1 MDILYIAVV
10 LVVIFVSMTLHELAH
25 GLVANSLGDRTA
37 YDFGRLTLNPIKHID
52 LYMTILLPMIII
64 VTNMTTGASMPIF
77 GGAKPVP
84 FDPSNVKHGEIGV
97 ALVAISG
104 PLVNFFLAF
113 LAYTILAISKA
124 EVGSLLNSVLT
135 VFTMVN
141 LGFFAFNIIP
151 IPPLDGS
158 RVLYALAPDFARNI
172 FDVIERYGVLLIFA
186 ILMVGGSLIV
196 TYMNFI
202 IVNILKGFSIVFG
215 G

>member
-1 MDILYIAVV
+1 MDVLYIIIV

-52 LYMTILLPMIII
+52 PYMTILLPMIII
-64 VTNMTTGASMPIF
+64 ITNMTTGASVPIF

-84 FDPSNVKHGEIGV
+84 FNPSDIKYGEIGV

-113 LAYTILAISKA
+113 VAYA
-124 EVGSLLNSVLT
+124 
-135 VFTMVN
+135 MVN

-158 RVLYALAPDFARNI
+158 RVLYALAPDFVRSI
-172 FDVIERYGVLLIFA
+172 FDTIERYGVLLIFA
-186 ILMVGGSLIV
+186 IVMVGGSLIV

-202 IVNILKGFSIVFG
+202 IVNMLKGFSIVFG

>member
-1 MDILYIAVV
+1 MDVLYIIIV
-10 LVVIFVSMTLHELAH
+10 LMVIFVSMTLHELAH

-52 LYMTILLPMIII
+52 PYMTILLPMIII
-64 VTNMTTGASMPIF
+64 ITNMTTGASVPIF

-84 FDPSNVKHGEIGV
+84 FNPSNIKYGEIGV

-104 PLVNFFLAF
+104 PLVNFLLAF
-113 LAYTILAISKA
+113 VAYAILVVSKA
-124 EVGSLLNSVLT
+124 EAGSLLNSVLT
-135 VFTMVN
+135 AFTMVN

-158 RVLYALAPDFARNI
+158 RVLYALAPDFVRSI
-172 FDVIERYGVLLIFA
+172 FDTIERYGVLLIFA
-186 ILMVGGSLIV
+186 IVMVGGSLIV
-196 TYMNFI
+196 TYMSFI